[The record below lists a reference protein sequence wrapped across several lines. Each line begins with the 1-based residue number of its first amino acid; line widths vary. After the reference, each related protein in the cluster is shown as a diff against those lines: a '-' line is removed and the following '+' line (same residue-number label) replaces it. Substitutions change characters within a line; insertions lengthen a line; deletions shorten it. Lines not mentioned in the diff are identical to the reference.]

1 MIALYD
7 FIPKFCPNCGLP
19 TMIRSDAVNLA
30 EFSSN
35 LCFLC
40 SFCGMAYQRAETN
53 AIFRAAA
60 TSGGDLFKV
69 VFVKE
74 GKH

>member
-19 TMIRSDAVNLA
+19 TMLRSDPVNMA

-40 SFCGMAYQRAETN
+40 SFCGLTYQRAESNTMYQ
-53 AIFRAAA
+53 AA
-60 TSGGDLFKV
+60 TKSGGDLAKV
-69 VFVKE
+69 SFVKE